1 MTDINKKIIQD
12 DFKHSASSVG
22 KFKNNPSAWLC
33 HYGLGLKGPSS
44 PAMTRGTLAEFGTYY
59 KIKKGMN
66 GKDGS
71 AYAKII
77 THRFKKEKYLNAE
90 QEIKNAIDISLQFE
104 KILYERQLRDIV
116 SYQRQEIKDVDGL
129 KYPVRMFTDFEFKD
143 IIVDTK
149 STTRMPSA
157 PRVGD
162 LRQQS
167 LYATLYKKPTA
178 LLYATPK
185 KTMFYE
191 LNVSDIENGFNQ
203 MYNDFTSLENY
214 INLCENDL
222 EKAIKITPLNTDPNP
237 YSWDLTIKQEAEKIW
252 QKVMKK

>member
-1 MTDINKKIIQD
+1 MSVTQMIIKD

-33 HYGLGLKGPSS
+33 HYGLGLRGPSS
-44 PAMTRGTLAEFGTYY
+44 PAMTRGTLAEFGAYY

-90 QEIKNAIDISLQFE
+90 QEIKNAIDISLKFE
-104 KILYERQLRDIV
+104 KVLYERQLRDIV
-116 SYQRQEIKDVDGL
+116 SYQRQEIKNVDGL

-149 STTRMPSA
+149 STMRMPSS
-157 PRVGD
+157 PKVGD

-167 LYATLYKKPTA
+167 LYATLYDKPTA

-191 LNVSDIENGFNQ
+191 LNESDIKNGFNQ
-203 MYNDFTSLENY
+203 MYNDFTSLENF
-214 INLCENDL
+214 INLCNNNL
-222 EKAIKITPLNTDPNP
+222 EKAITITPLNTDPNP
-237 YSWDLTIKQEAEKIW
+237 YPWDLTIKQEAEKIW
-252 QKVMKK
+252 QKVMKR